1 MMRKPLLLAVL
12 CGLVVA
18 CSSPTYF
25 LDDQDMARFL
35 SAGPILPEF
44 DRDALLRE
52 LKPPGPYRVA
62 VGDLL
67 EVHAPPAL
75 FSSLSGDG
83 PASGIHLA
91 RVDAAGN
98 CQLPLDVAV
107 PAAGHTLVEI
117 EDSVTKAVHPKF
129 LVDRPAI
136 VVRVIE
142 YNRVPVS
149 VLGAVEQPGIHEL
162 RSDQMSLYG
171 ALSAAG
177 GILKAANLVVGAGMI
192 MIRRPGI
199 DQEEPVFLPVKGLNI
214 PFANVALAGGET
226 IEVVRFEPD
235 TFSLVGL
242 VTSPGAFEYPPEV
255 SYNLMQALA
264 VAGGVDI
271 FADPRYATVFRK
283 DASGTI
289 LPATFEI
296 QGNGLVTASA
306 LQIKP
311 GDVIVV
317 GHTAA
322 SWTRSLVRELFRV
335 QVVYGN
341 DRR

>member
-1 MMRKPLLLAVL
+1 
-12 CGLVVA
+12 
-18 CSSPTYF
+18 
-25 LDDQDMARFL
+25 
-35 SAGPILPEF
+35 
-44 DRDALLRE
+44 
-52 LKPPGPYRVA
+52 
-62 VGDLL
+62 
-67 EVHAPPAL
+67 
-75 FSSLSGDG
+75 
-83 PASGIHLA
+83 
-91 RVDAAGN
+91 
-98 CQLPLDVAV
+98 
-107 PAAGHTLVEI
+107 
-117 EDSVTKAVHPKF
+117 
-129 LVDRPAI
+129 
-136 VVRVIE
+136 
-142 YNRVPVS
+142 
-149 VLGAVEQPGIHEL
+149 
-162 RSDQMSLYG
+162 
-171 ALSAAG
+171 
-177 GILKAANLVVGAGMI
+177 
-192 MIRRPGI
+192 
-199 DQEEPVFLPVKGLNI
+199 
-214 PFANVALAGGET
+214 
-226 IEVVRFEPD
+226 
-235 TFSLVGL
+235 VGL